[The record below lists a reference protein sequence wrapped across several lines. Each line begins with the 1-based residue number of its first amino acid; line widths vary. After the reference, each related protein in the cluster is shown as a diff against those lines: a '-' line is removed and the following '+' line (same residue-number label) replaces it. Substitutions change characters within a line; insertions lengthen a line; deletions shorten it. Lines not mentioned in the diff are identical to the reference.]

1 MTPEELIRDLS
12 EFYGYEVDLSY
23 AINYYCCPIKLK

>member
-23 AINYYCCPIKLK
+23 AINYIDRKSVV